1 MMDETKATES
11 HGTLTSYSIGFVLS
25 LVLTGVAYVVVAN
38 QLFSGFG
45 LMAAIAA
52 LAFAQV
58 LVQLFFFLHLGHETK
73 PRLKL
78 LVFLFMLLVLAIVVG
93 GSLWIMQNLNYHMM
107 PPKDMTNYIIKD
119 EGMRH

>member
-1 MMDETKATES
+1 MVEPKVPES

-25 LVLTGVAYVVVAN
+25 LVLTGAAYVIVTN
-38 QLFSGFG
+38 QLLSGFSM
-45 LMAAIAA
+45 MAAIAV

-58 LVQLFFFLHLGHETK
+58 LVQLFFFLHLGRETK

-78 LVFLFMLLVLAIVVG
+78 LVFLFMLLVLTIVVG

-107 PPKDMTNYIIKD
+107 PSKDMTNYIIKD